1 MSPTVWRA
9 TRRLVP
15 WSLSVVIFAGVL
27 LSQDGPPPGTA
38 GAEETRA
45 VLASLADT
53 PWPKYRK
60 DLTHTGRSPFSS
72 PGSKQVKWT
81 FATGKRDAAG
91 GIETDPVIGP
101 DGTVILG
108 ANNGILYA
116 LDPETGDIRW
126 VFPTGFDTFAIY
138 STPFI
143 DRQGIVYF
151 GAKDGHVYALR
162 PPRGGI
168 LAEVVWSLHLG
179 TTIETSPTVTPDG
192 TIVIGADDWAYY
204 GIAPPRGTVGPRV
217 KWRFQTQGTLIAS
230 PAVDAGGTVY
240 GASMDG
246 TVYALAPPTDSG
258 GSVTVR
264 WRFRSGARDAAGG
277 FENAPAIDDQGT
289 LYIGGND
296 GILYAL
302 DSETGKTR
310 WTFDGVARSGYRTY
324 AIFSSVA
331 VAADRTIYFGGK
343 DGVLYALR
351 ERRGLFATGPE
362 VLWRYKLGPG
372 IQSSPLLA
380 ADGTVYLGDE
390 GGTLHAVRPP
400 EAGEWAKPLW
410 TFATKGALISSPAL
424 GADGSLY
431 TASMDGTVYAF
442 HDAKKG
448 QSSAGPL
455 SGTWYGTY
463 RDRGGTGQIT
473 LVLVQRSGEIHG
485 LWRLTGGAY
494 GALEGTV
501 TGDRGLFTAR
511 AAAKRCPGTGEGT
524 VRIDGD
530 ALRGSYRGADCRGT
544 MDGGTFE
551 VRR

>member
-1 MSPTVWRA
+1 
-9 TRRLVP
+9 
-15 WSLSVVIFAGVL
+15 
-27 LSQDGPPPGTA
+27 
-38 GAEETRA
+38 
-45 VLASLADT
+45 
-53 PWPKYRK
+53 
-60 DLTHTGRSPFSS
+60 
-72 PGSKQVKWT
+72 VKWT

-91 GIETDPVIGP
+91 GFETDPVIGP

-138 STPFI
+138 STPFV
-143 DRQGIVYF
+143 DREGIVYF
-151 GAKDGHVYALR
+151 GAKDGNVYALR
-162 PPRGGI
+162 APGTGI
-168 LAEVVWSLHLG
+168 VAEVVWSLNLG
-179 TTIETSPTVTPDG
+179 TTIETSPTFTPDG
-192 TIVIGADDWAYY
+192 TLVIGADDWAYY
-204 GIAPPRGTVGPRV
+204 GITPPRRSTGPKV
-217 KWRFQTQGTLIAS
+217 KWRFQTQGTLISS
-230 PAVDAGGTVY
+230 PAVDTDGTVFV
-240 GASMDG
+240 ASMDG
-246 TVYALAPPTDSG
+246 TVSALAPPTDAG
-258 GSVTVR
+258 GSVTAR

-302 DSETGKTR
+302 DSKTGKTR

-331 VAADRTIYFGGK
+331 IAPDRTVYFGGK

-362 VLWRYKLGPG
+362 VLWRYKLGRG
-372 IQSSPLLA
+372 IQSSPLPA

-390 GGTLHAVRPP
+390 GGTLHAVRLP
-400 EAGEWAKPLW
+400 ATGEWAKPLW
-410 TFATKGALISSPAL
+410 TFATKGPLISSPAL

-442 HDAKKG
+442 HESKKG
-448 QSSAGPL
+448 QSSHGPL

-463 RDRGGTGQIT
+463 RDRGGAGQIT
-473 LVLVQRSGEIHG
+473 LVLVQKGGEVHG
-485 LWRLTGGAY
+485 VFRLQGGPP
-494 GALEGTV
+494 GSLEGKV
-501 TGDRGLFTAR
+501 AGHRGTFVLRSTWE
-511 AAAKRCPGTGEGT
+511 RCPGSGEGT
-524 VRIDGD
+524 VRIDGTR
-530 ALRGSYRGADCRGT
+530 LTGSYRGGDCRGT
-544 MDGGTFE
+544 MDGGTFD